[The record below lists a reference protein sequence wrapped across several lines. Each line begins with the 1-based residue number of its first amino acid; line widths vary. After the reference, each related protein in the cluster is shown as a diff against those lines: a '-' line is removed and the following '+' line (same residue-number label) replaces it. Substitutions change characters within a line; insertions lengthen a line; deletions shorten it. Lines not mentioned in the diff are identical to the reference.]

1 MKYILITLTLI
12 LSIYAKDFSIVIDK
26 PFNSA
31 LFDIVE
37 DYDRTISAVG
47 FSSSYEAT
55 KADTTAYTNAFDYLS
70 SISSGHGTQ
79 MHLLKVDN
87 QANLL
92 VDKLANLAK
101 YNEAIAL
108 VKTPQNGYII
118 GGYTLDG
125 SLLISKLNANG
136 KLIFTKTFGTK
147 NHDVMNNIILLKD
160 GGILTIGSSS
170 TSRSSQDNIFET
182 GLGLNDIYITRFTKD
197 GRKLWGKKYGTQYDD
212 RGLDAVEAR
221 DGSIV
226 IVGTTEYDAH
236 KNITLLRVTGD
247 GDKVWIKHYKEKNF
261 LTPYKIIKLRDNN
274 FLLSLA
280 QENEIKKKQ
289 IRLIK
294 FNLQRDILIDKEI
307 YTSYSSVL
315 RDIKEYSDG
324 GIIGVGYVKDTYN
337 TNALVMLL
345 DSALN
350 MTHQEHF
357 GAQNYDAFNAVTILH
372 NSQAAV
378 AGINTSEESQESNMW
393 IVKLNRDATVVQ
405 LSTKIESFY
414 TQLQRIFKQEI
425 DAKKLL
431 IKENLSIE
439 IVDSS
444 LLFKQGVY
452 KLTKP
457 QEEFLTLLGKKLI
470 PFLNANREFISTL
483 EINGHT
489 SSEWGGTTFSSNY
502 LNNEKLSM
510 NRSYATLSYLFKE
523 QTESTQ
529 MWLSRVLRGSGFASS
544 KQVTFDNKVENK
556 IKSRRVVF
564 KILLNEKK

>member
-12 LSIYAKDFSIVIDK
+12 LSLYSKDFSIVIDR
-26 PFNSA
+26 PFNNA

-37 DYDRTISAVG
+37 DYDRSISAIG
-47 FSSSYEAT
+47 FSSSYEAKKT
-55 KADTTAYTNAFDYLS
+55 DTTSYTNAFDYLS
-70 SISSGHGTQ
+70 SQSSGYGTQ
-79 MHLLKVDN
+79 MHLIKVDN
-87 QANLL
+87 NANLL
-92 VDKLANLAK
+92 LDKPENLAK
-101 YNEAIAL
+101 YNEAVAL
-108 VKTPQNGYII
+108 VKTPQNGYFI

-125 SLLISKLNANG
+125 SLLISKLSANG
-136 KLIFTKTFGTK
+136 KIIFTKTFGTK
-147 NHDVMNNIILLKD
+147 NHDIMNNIILLKD
-160 GGILTIGSSS
+160 GGVLTIGSSS

-197 GRKLWGKKYGTQYDD
+197 GRKLWGKKYGTEYDD

-226 IVGTTEYDAH
+226 IVGTSEYDSH

-247 GDKVWIKHYKEKNF
+247 GDKVWIKHYKEKKF
-261 LTPYKIIKLRDNN
+261 LTPYKIIKLKDNN

-280 QENEIKKKQ
+280 QENEMKKKQ

-307 YTSYSSVL
+307 YTSYPSVL
-315 RDIKEYSDG
+315 HDIKEYSDG
-324 GIIGVGYVKDTYN
+324 GIIGVGYVKDKYN

-350 MTHQEHF
+350 MTYQEHF
-357 GAQNYDAFNAVTILH
+357 GGKNYDAFNAVTILH

-393 IVKLNRDATVVQ
+393 IVKLNRDASVSQ
-405 LSTKIESFY
+405 ISTKIGTFY
-414 TQLQRIFKQEI
+414 LQLRKIFKKEI
-425 DAKKLL
+425 DANKVL
-431 IKENLSIE
+431 INDNLTIE
-439 IVDSS
+439 FVDSN

-452 KLTKP
+452 KLTEN
-457 QEEFLTLLGKKLI
+457 QEEFISVFAKKLV
-470 PFLNANREFISTL
+470 PFLNAHREFITTL

-489 SSEWGGTTFSSNY
+489 SSEWGGTNFSSKY

-510 NRSYATLSYLFKE
+510 NRSYTVLSHFFKE
-523 QTESTQ
+523 QSESTQ
-529 MWLSRVLRGSGFASS
+529 VWLAKVLRGSGFAAS
-544 KQVTFDNKVENK
+544 KQVTFENK
-556 IKSRRVVF
+556 IENKVKSRRVVF
-564 KILLNEKK
+564 KILLNETK